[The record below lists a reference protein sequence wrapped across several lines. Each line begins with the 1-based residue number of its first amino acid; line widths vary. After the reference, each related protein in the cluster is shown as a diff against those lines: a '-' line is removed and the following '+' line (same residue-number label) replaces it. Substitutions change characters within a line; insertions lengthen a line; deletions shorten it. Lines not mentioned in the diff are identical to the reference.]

1 MKKDKKS
8 SICEL
13 KLERTENSL
22 HCYFSGDFVFSNSK
36 IINSYN
42 LKKNLKDINKLII
55 DFADLDRYDSFLVSW
70 LNVISSYC
78 KNKNIEFQ
86 ILNMSEEAWTFYD
99 FLKFQK
105 EKFPK
110 LKETKSLIIN
120 FFEYLGNT
128 FKKLISDGI
137 NFLNFFGDTIV
148 SFSKIL
154 WSPGSIRWEDFP
166 RHFISIGINAVP
178 ISVLILFLIGLITGY
193 QGALLLRN
201 FGADIY
207 IADAVGIALTR
218 ELSPLMVAII
228 VAGRSGSAFTA
239 EIGSMK
245 VSEEVDALKIMG
257 FNIQDFL
264 VMPRMISMIIS
275 LPIVV
280 IFADI
285 IGVLGGLVASI
296 GTLDITMT
304 GYLNRLQVAVD
315 FNDILSG
322 LIKAVIFGFV
332 ITLIGCFRGMQ
343 VSGGAESVGK
353 YTTSSVVTSIFHI
366 ILIDAVFTILFP
378 ILGI

>member
-1 MKKDKKS
+1 MKKEKS
-8 SICEL
+8 NNCEI
-13 KLERTENSL
+13 KLERSDKAVT
-22 HCYFSGDFVFSNSK
+22 CYFTGDFIFSNSK
-36 IINSYN
+36 FINSYN
-42 LKKNLKDINKLII
+42 LKKELKGAKSLSI
-55 DFADLDRYDSFLVSW
+55 DFTNLLKYDSFLVSW
-70 LNVISSYC
+70 LNVVNSYC
-78 KNKNIEFQ
+78 KNKNIEFK
-86 ILNMSEEAWTFYD
+86 ILNISDEANQFYD
-99 FLKFQK
+99 FLNFQNIK
-105 EKFPK
+105 EPK
-110 LKETKSLIIN
+110 LKEKKSLSVA
-120 FFEYLGNT
+120 FFESFGDLI
-128 FKKLISDGI
+128 KRLISDGI
-137 NFLNFFGDTIV
+137 NFLNFLGDNLK
-148 SFSKIL
+148 SFSKVF

-166 RHFISIGINAVP
+166 NQFILIGINAVP

-193 QGALLLRN
+193 QGALLLKD

-207 IADAVGIALTR
+207 IADAVGVSLTR

-245 VSEEVDALKIMG
+245 VSEEIDALKTMG

-275 LPIVV
+275 LPIIVMLANIV
-280 IFADI
+280 GI
-285 IGVLGGLVASI
+285 LGGLVASI

-304 GYLNRLQVAVD
+304 GYFNRMQVALD

-332 ITLIGCFRGMQ
+332 IALIGCFRGMQ

>member
-1 MKKDKKS
+1 MKKDNPETN
-8 SICEL
+8 CEIT
-13 KLERTENSL
+13 LEKVDRNL
-22 HCYFSGDFVFSNSK
+22 HFYFKGDFTFANSK
-36 IINSYN
+36 KVNSYN
-42 LKKNLKDINKLII
+42 LKKNLKDIEKLTI
-55 DFADLDRYDSFLVSW
+55 DFADLHKYDSFFVSW
-70 LNVISSYC
+70 LNVVNSFC
-78 KNKNIEFQ
+78 QAKGIEIQ
-86 ILNMSEEAWTFYD
+86 IINMSEEARHFYE
-99 FLKFQK
+99 FLKFQNVK
-105 EKFPK
+105 EPQ
-110 LKETKSLIIN
+110 LKEPKSLTVA
-120 FFEYLGNT
+120 FFESLGDN
-128 FKKLISDGI
+128 FRRIISDGI
-137 NFLNFFGDTIV
+137 NFLNFLGDTLI
-148 SFSKIL
+148 SFSKL
-154 WSPGSIRWEDFP
+154 FWSPGSIRWEDFP
-166 RHFISIGINAVP
+166 KHFILIGINAVP

-193 QGALLLRN
+193 QGALLLRD

-245 VSEEVDALKIMG
+245 VSEEIDALKTMG
-257 FNIQDFL
+257 FNIHDFL
-264 VMPRMISMIIS
+264 VMPRMISMIIT

-280 IFADI
+280 MFANI
-285 IGVLGGLVASI
+285 IGVIGGLVASL
-296 GTLDITMT
+296 GTLDITIT

>member
-1 MKKDKKS
+1 
-8 SICEL
+8 
-13 KLERTENSL
+13 
-22 HCYFSGDFVFSNSK
+22 
-36 IINSYN
+36 
-42 LKKNLKDINKLII
+42 
-55 DFADLDRYDSFLVSW
+55 
-70 LNVISSYC
+70 LNVVSSYC
-78 KNKNIEFQ
+78 QHKNIDLKIE
-86 ILNMSEEAWTFYD
+86 NMSENANNFYN
-99 FLKFQK
+99 FLKFQDIK
-105 EKFPK
+105 ESKFK
-110 LKETKSLIIN
+110 ELKPPFIS
-120 FFEYLGNT
+120 FFESLGDT

-137 NFLNFFGDTIV
+137 SFLNFFGDTLV
-148 SFSKIL
+148 SFSKIF
-154 WSPGSIRWEDFP
+154 WSPGSIRWADFP
-166 RHFISIGINAVP
+166 KHFVLIGIDAVP

-193 QGALLLRN
+193 QGALLLRD

-207 IADAVGIALTR
+207 IADAVGISLTR

-245 VSEEVDALKIMG
+245 VSEEIDALKTMG
-257 FNIQDFL
+257 FNIHDFL
-264 VMPRMISMIIS
+264 VMPRMISMIIT

-280 IFADI
+280 MFANV
-285 IGVLGGLVASI
+285 IGVLGGLVASL

-366 ILIDAVFTILFP
+366 IFIDAVFTILFP